1 MDWKLRPRLQSAL
14 VGGLLLLAA
23 SPALAYDFNGDW
35 CHRDGRK
42 MSIRVPEIVLP
53 SGSKVLGV
61 FDDDRFIYVI
71 PDGEPGA
78 GQVVLMVWVDE
89 VPGQPLPPH
98 VWVKCAPP
106 NVSALPDS
114 TRGPS

>member
-1 MDWKLRPRLQSAL
+1 MDWKLRPRLQGAL
-14 VGGLLLLAA
+14 VGGLFLLAA

-53 SGSKVLGV
+53 SGVKVLGV

-89 VPGQPLPPH
+89 VPGRPLPPH

-106 NVSALPDS
+106 AISALPDS
-114 TRGPS
+114 ARAPS

>member
-1 MDWKLRPRLQSAL
+1 MNGKLTALLRRAL
-14 VGGLLLLAA
+14 VASVFALAA
-23 SPALAYDFNGDW
+23 GHAWAQDFNGDW

-42 MSIRVPEIVLP
+42 MSIRIPEIVLP
-53 SGSKVLGV
+53 SGKQVLGV
-61 FDDDRFIYVI
+61 FDDDRFVYVV

-89 VPGQPLPPH
+89 VPGRSLPPH

-106 NVSALPDS
+106 NVSALPDF
-114 TRGPS
+114 TREPS

>member
-1 MDWKLRPRLQSAL
+1 MTWKVPARLRSAL
-14 VGGLLLLAA
+14 VASVFVLAA
-23 SPALAYDFNGDW
+23 GPALAYDFNGDW

-42 MSIRVPEIVLP
+42 MSIRIPEIVLP
-53 SGSKVLGV
+53 SGNKVLGI
-61 FDDDRFIYVI
+61 FDDDRFVYVI

-89 VPGQPLPPH
+89 VPGKPLPPH

-114 TRGPS
+114 TRDPS

>member
-1 MDWKLRPRLQSAL
+1 MDWKLPARLQSAL
-14 VGGLLLLAA
+14 IASVVVLAA
-23 SPALAYDFNGDW
+23 GPALAYDFNGDW

-42 MSIRVPEIVLP
+42 MSIHIPEIVLP
-53 SGSKVLGV
+53 SGNKVLGI
-61 FDDDRFIYVI
+61 FDDDRFVYVI

-89 VPGQPLPPH
+89 EPGKPIPPH

-106 NVSALPDS
+106 AVSALPDS
-114 TRGPS
+114 AHGPS

>member
-1 MDWKLRPRLQSAL
+1 MTWKLPGLLRTAL
-14 VGGLLLLAA
+14 VASVFALAA
-23 SPALAYDFNGDW
+23 GQARAQDFNGDW

-42 MSIRVPEIVLP
+42 MSIQIPEIVLP

-61 FDDDRFIYVI
+61 FDDDRFVYVV

-89 VPGQPLPPH
+89 APGRVLPPH

-114 TRGPS
+114 SQEPS

>member
-1 MDWKLRPRLQSAL
+1 MDLTLRACLQGAF
-14 VGGLLLLAA
+14 VGGLFLLAA
-23 SPALAYDFNGDW
+23 SSAPAADFNGDW
-35 CHRDGRK
+35 CHRAGRK

-53 SGSKVLGV
+53 SGAKVLGV
-61 FDDDRFIYVI
+61 FDDDRFVYVI

-89 VPGQPLPPH
+89 EPGKPVPPH

-106 NVSALPDS
+106 NVSALPRS
-114 TRGPS
+114 SHEPS